1 MKNHLYIF
9 LLFTAITLYGQ
20 NTVVERSISGAVA
33 ERNGMVVAGANVLV
47 QSTDG
52 KRLYS
57 YSSSDG
63 EGRYEVR
70 FRSDADSVRVAVTGF
85 NLGKVSK
92 VVPAGIGRL
101 DFVVEYSALKI
112 KEVRVEASAIERKK
126 DTVSYYVANFKD
138 STDRSIGDV
147 LQKLPGI
154 EVAPSGQI
162 KYQGKAI
169 NKFYVEGLDMLGG
182 QYGIATNNIQASD
195 IAKVEVYE
203 DHQPIKVLQDWV
215 ASDRAAINL
224 ILKSG
229 ARGAWNGVVQGGAGY
244 QPVLWNGE
252 VTPMFFGKKFQTIM
266 TYKTNNTGEDVA
278 RELESSMGMGWEAE
292 RLTGVQEPGN
302 PPVDEKLYLRN
313 NIHSVSINTINKIG
327 EDSDLTVNAYY
338 IHDKRNESG
347 ENSTSYFIPG
357 QDPLN
362 IYENIDAENI
372 ADRLQ
377 VALKYMNNS
386 NMNYLNN
393 RLSFNG
399 SWNRNNGVV
408 ADDNQEISQMHKQP
422 RITIDNDFRMIRRF
436 GKWQVDFSS
445 NTDYNRLTSE
455 LRVRSTVFSDFFDEG
470 AGQEGTQQYIR
481 AERFRTRNYV
491 STSYRAGFWNFY
503 LKGGFNAN
511 MENLNSV
518 LSPLE
523 WSGSV
528 ADSLMNDCRWRRYD
542 VFVEPQIAYSKHSF
556 NMSLASP
563 LELAIINGKDHY
575 LARPSLFMNWK
586 ISYNLKMSAYGAY
599 NVDLGDAYDIYGG
612 YIMRNYRSVSR
623 KDGEHARTNTQNY
636 GWDISYSNPMNSLFA
651 SADVSY
657 FRSSMSQTMNN
668 LYEGDSFI
676 AEAIDRNNVSSGLS
690 ANGRASKRFCAIS
703 TSVSLNGGW
712 SSNWS
717 ETMVQ
722 GEVTPVRMDSYN
734 VGANVN
740 SNIGKYVI
748 LDYSGTYSAHSVDGY
763 NVMEPVG
770 ALRQSG
776 ALNFVIARRVLL
788 NVGAEHYFCGEIEGD
803 DRNMVFMNASASY
816 KFRRFELILEG
827 RNLLDKRSF
836 SAIEY
841 SNTFSYA
848 YAYELRPLSVMFKV
862 RFSLR

>member
-1 MKNHLYIF
+1 MRFSICILAI
-9 LLFTAITLYGQ
+9 LLSMTGFAQ
-20 NTVVERSISGAVA
+20 NSVVERQISGAVA
-33 ERNGMVVAGANVLV
+33 ERNGKVVAGANVLV
-47 QSTDG
+47 QSADG
-52 KRLYS
+52 KRLFS
-57 YSSSDG
+57 YGSSDG
-63 EGRYEVR
+63 EGRYEVK
-70 FRSDADSVRVAVTGF
+70 FKSDADSVRVTVTGF
-85 NLGKVSK
+85 NLAKVSK
-92 VVPAGIGRL
+92 VVPDGIGRL

-112 KEVRVEASAIERKK
+112 KEVKVEANAIERKK
-126 DTVSYYVANFKD
+126 DTVTYYVANFKD

-162 KYQGKAI
+162 KYQGKSI

-302 PPVDEKLYLRN
+302 PPVNERLYLNN
-313 NIHSVSINTINKIG
+313 NIHSVSINTINKTG

-338 IHDKRNESG
+338 IHDNRNQAA
-347 ENSTSYFIPG
+347 ENRTSYFIPG
-357 QDPLN
+357 QNSLDV
-362 IYENIDAENI
+362 YENIDAESI
-372 ADRLQ
+372 SDRMQ
-377 VALKYMNNS
+377 VALQFRNNA
-386 NMNYLNN
+386 NKNYLNN

-408 ADDNQEISQMHKQP
+408 ADGNQEISQMHKQP

-436 GKWQVDFSS
+436 GKWQVDFVS

-455 LRVRSTVFSDFFDEG
+455 LQVKPMVFSQFFDEEG
-470 AGQEGTQQYIR
+470 DGTGQHIE
-481 AERFRTRNYV
+481 AERFRTENSV

-503 LKGGFNAN
+503 LKGGVNAHI
-511 MENLNSV
+511 ENLSTV
-518 LSPLE
+518 LSPLNGI
-523 WSGSV
+523 GSV
-528 ADSLMNDCRWRRYD
+528 ADSLMNDGKWRRFD
-542 VFVEPQIAYSKHSF
+542 VSLQPQIAYSKHSF
-556 NMSLASP
+556 NMSFVSP
-563 LELAIINGKDHY
+563 LEVAVINGRNHY
-575 LARPSLFMNWK
+575 LARPSVYMNWK

-599 NVDLGDAYDIYGG
+599 NMNLGDLYDSYSG
-612 YIMRNYRSVSR
+612 YIMRDYRFVS
-623 KDGEHARTNTQNY
+623 KNEGNSARTGTQNY
-636 GWDISYSNPMNSLFA
+636 GLDMSYSNPASALFA

-657 FRSSMSQTMNN
+657 FRSSRSQTVNN

-676 AEAIDRNNVSSGLS
+676 AEAIERDNVSSGLS
-690 ANGRASKRFCAIS
+690 ANGRVSKRFSAIS
-703 TSVSLNGGW
+703 TTISLNGGW
-712 SSNWS
+712 SRSWS

-722 GEVTPVRMDSYN
+722 GEVTPVTMDRYN
-734 VGANVN
+734 VGGSLN
-740 SNIGKYVI
+740 SNIGRYVI
-748 LDYSGTYSAHSVDGY
+748 FDYSGSYSVHSVDDY
-763 NVMEPVG
+763 NSVDPVG
-770 ALRQSG
+770 TLKQNA
-776 ALNFVIARRVLL
+776 ALNFVICKRVLM
-788 NVGAEHYFCGEIEGD
+788 NVGADHYFCGEIQGE

-816 KFRRFELILEG
+816 KFKRFEFILEG

-841 SNTFSYA
+841 SDTFCYA

>member
-1 MKNHLYIF
+1 MR
-9 LLFTAITLYGQ
+9 TAISIYMLLLSAMLSAQ
-20 NTVVERSISGAVA
+20 NTLINKSISG
-33 ERNGMVVAGANVLV
+33 EISKRNSEVVAGANVLV

-57 YSSSDG
+57 YGSSDG
-63 EGRYEVR
+63 EGRYEVK
-70 FRSDADSVRVAVTGF
+70 FRSDADSVRVMVTGF

-112 KEVRVEASAIERKK
+112 KEVKVEASAIERKK

-154 EVAPSGQI
+154 EVASSGQI

-182 QYGIATNNIQASD
+182 QYGIATNNIQARD

-203 DHQPIKVLQDWV
+203 NHQPIKMLQDWV
-215 ASDRAAINL
+215 SSDRAAINL
-224 ILKSG
+224 ILKPG
-229 ARGAWNGVVQGGAGY
+229 VRGTWNGVVQAGTGY
-244 QPVLWNGE
+244 QPILWNGE
-252 VTPMFFGKKFQTIM
+252 IAPMFFGKKFQTIM

-302 PPVDEKLYLRN
+302 PPVNERLYLRN

-357 QDPLN
+357 QDPLD

-372 ADRLQ
+372 SDRLQ
-377 VALKYMNNS
+377 VTLKYMNNS
-386 NMNYLNN
+386 NKNYLNN
-393 RLSFNG
+393 RFSFNG
-399 SWNRNNGVV
+399 GWNRSSGTVIGDEEVSQGHREPRVTLNNELRV
-408 ADDNQEISQMHKQP
+408 
-422 RITIDNDFRMIRRF
+422 IRRF
-436 GKWQVDFSS
+436 GKWQADFSS
-445 NTDYNRLTSE
+445 NIDYNRLTSE
-455 LRVRSTVFSDFFDEG
+455 LQVRPAVFSEYFDEG
-470 AGQEGTQQYIR
+470 AGQEGTQQYIQ
-481 AERFRTRNYV
+481 AERLRTRNYV
-491 STSYRAGFWNFY
+491 STSFRTGFWNFY

-511 MENLNSV
+511 VENLNSV

-528 ADSLMNDCRWRRYD
+528 ADSLLNDCRWRRYD
-542 VFVEPQIAYSKHSF
+542 VYVEPQIAYSKHSF

-563 LELAIINGKDHY
+563 LELAVINGKDHY

-599 NVDLGDAYDIYGG
+599 NVDLWDVYDVYSG

-623 KDGEHARTNTQNY
+623 KDGERARTNTQNY

-657 FRSSMSQTMNN
+657 VRSSRSQTVNN

-676 AEAIDRNNVSSGLS
+676 AEAIERNNVTSGLS
-690 ANGRASKRFCAIS
+690 ANGRASKRFSAIS
-703 TSVSLNGGW
+703 TTISLNGGW
-712 SSNWS
+712 SRSWS

-722 GEVTPVRMDSYN
+722 GEVTPVTMDSYR

-748 LDYSGTYSAHSVDGY
+748 LDYSGSYSVHSVDGY
-763 NVMEPVG
+763 NDVEPVG
-770 ALRQSG
+770 TLTQSG

-816 KFRRFELILEG
+816 KYRRFEFILEG

>member
-1 MKNHLYIF
+1 MKNFLYIF
-9 LLFTAITLYGQ
+9 LSFMTISLYGQ
-20 NTVVERSISGAVA
+20 ASIVERSISGSIT
-33 ERNGMVVAGANVLV
+33 EKNGEVVAGANVLV
-47 QSTDG
+47 QSADG
-52 KRLYS
+52 KKLFS

-63 EGRYEVR
+63 EGRYEVS
-70 FRSDADSVRVAVTGF
+70 FRSDVDSVRVTVTGF

-112 KEVRVEASAIERKK
+112 KEVKVEANAIERKK
-126 DTVSYYVANFKD
+126 DTVTYYVANFKD
-138 STDRSIGDV
+138 STDRSIGDI

-169 NKFYVEGLDMLGG
+169 NQFYVEGLDMLGG

-229 ARGAWNGVVQGGAGY
+229 ARGAWNGVVQAGAGY

-252 VTPMFFGKKFQTIM
+252 VTPMFFGKNFQTIM
-266 TYKTNNTGEDVA
+266 TYKTNNTGDDVA
-278 RELESSMGMGWEAE
+278 RELESSMGLGWDAE
-292 RLTGVQEPGN
+292 RLTGIQEAGN
-302 PPVDEKLYLRN
+302 PPVNERLYLNN
-313 NIHSVSINTINKIG
+313 NIHSVSINTINKTG

-338 IHDKRNESG
+338 IHDSRNQAA
-347 ENSTSYFIPG
+347 ENRTSYFIPG
-357 QDPLN
+357 QNPLDV
-362 IYENIDAENI
+362 YENIDAESI
-372 ADRLQ
+372 SDRMQ
-377 VALKYMNNS
+377 VALQFRNNA
-386 NMNYLNN
+386 NKNYLNN

-408 ADDNQEISQMHKQP
+408 ADGNQEISQMHKQP

-436 GKWQVDFSS
+436 GKWQVDFVS
-445 NTDYNRLTSE
+445 NTDYNWLTSE
-455 LRVRSTVFSDFFDEG
+455 LQVKPMVFSQFFDEEG
-470 AGQEGTQQYIR
+470 DGTGQHIE
-481 AERFRTRNYV
+481 AEKFRTENSI

-503 LKGGFNAN
+503 LKGGVNAHI
-511 MENLNSV
+511 ENLSTV
-518 LSPLE
+518 LSPLNGI
-523 WSGSV
+523 GSV
-528 ADSLMNDCRWRRYD
+528 VDSLMNDSKWRRFD
-542 VFVEPQIAYSKHSF
+542 VSLQPQIAYSKHSF
-556 NMSLASP
+556 NMSFVSP
-563 LELAIINGKDHY
+563 LEVAVINGRNDY
-575 LARPSLFMNWK
+575 LVRPSVYMNWK

-599 NVDLGDAYDIYGG
+599 NMNLGDLYDSYSG
-612 YIMRNYRSVSR
+612 YIIRDYRFASKNEGNS
-623 KDGEHARTNTQNY
+623 ARTGTQNY
-636 GWDISYSNPMNSLFA
+636 GLDMSYSNPASALFA

-657 FRSSMSQTMNN
+657 FRSIRSQTVNN

-676 AEAIDRNNVSSGLS
+676 AEAIERDNVSSGLS
-690 ANGRASKRFCAIS
+690 ANGRVSKRFSAIS
-703 TSVSLNGGW
+703 TAISLNGGW
-712 SSNWS
+712 SRNWS

-722 GEVTPVRMDSYN
+722 GEVTPVTMDKYN
-734 VGANVN
+734 VGGSLN
-740 SNIGKYVI
+740 SNIGRYVI
-748 LDYSGTYSAHSVDGY
+748 FDYSGSYSVHSVDGY
-763 NVMEPVG
+763 NSVDPVG
-770 ALRQSG
+770 TLKQNV
-776 ALNFVIARRVLL
+776 ALNFVICKRVLM
-788 NVGAEHYFCGEIEGD
+788 NVGAEHYFCGEIQGE

-816 KFRRFELILEG
+816 KFKRFEFILEG

-841 SNTFSYA
+841 SDTLCYS

>member
-1 MKNHLYIF
+1 MRRLLTIL
-9 LLFTAITLYGQ
+9 LLFLSMTMFAQ
-20 NTVVERSISGAVA
+20 NTVVQRSISGAVA
-33 ERNGMVVAGANVLV
+33 ERNGEVVAGANVLV

-57 YSSSDG
+57 YGSSDG

-70 FRSDADSVRVAVTGF
+70 FRCEADSVRVTVTGF

-92 VVPAGIGRL
+92 DVPAGIRRL

-154 EVAPSGQI
+154 EVAPNGQI

-169 NKFYVEGLDMLGG
+169 NKFYVEGLDMLGS

-195 IAKVEVYE
+195 ISKVEVYE

-252 VTPMFFGKKFQTIM
+252 VTPMFFGKNFQTIM
-266 TYKTNNTGEDVA
+266 TYKTNNTGDDVA
-278 RELESSMGMGWEAE
+278 RELESSMGLGWDAE
-292 RLTGVQEPGN
+292 RLTGIQEAGN
-302 PPVDEKLYLRN
+302 PPVNERLYLNN
-313 NIHSVSINTINKIG
+313 NIHSVSINTINKTG

-338 IHDKRNESG
+338 IHDSRNQAA
-347 ENSTSYFIPG
+347 ENRTSYFIPG
-357 QDPLN
+357 QNPLDV
-362 IYENIDAENI
+362 YENIDAESI
-372 ADRLQ
+372 SDRMQ
-377 VALKYMNNS
+377 VALQFRNNA
-386 NMNYLNN
+386 NKNYLNN
-393 RLSFNG
+393 RLSFKG

-408 ADDNQEISQMHKQP
+408 RDGNQEISQVHRQP
-422 RITIDNDFRMIRRF
+422 RIAVDNDFRMIRRF
-436 GKWQVDFSS
+436 GKWQVDFVS

-455 LRVRSTVFSDFFDEG
+455 LQVKPMVFSQFFDEEG
-470 AGQEGTQQYIR
+470 DGTGQHIE
-481 AERFRTRNYV
+481 AERFRTENSV

-503 LKGGFNAN
+503 LKGGVNAHI
-511 MENLNSV
+511 ENLNTV
-518 LSPLE
+518 LSPLNGI
-523 WSGSV
+523 GSV
-528 ADSLMNDCRWRRYD
+528 ADSLMNDCRWRRFD
-542 VFVEPQIAYSKHSF
+542 VSLQPQIAYSKHSF
-556 NMSLASP
+556 NMSFVSP
-563 LELAIINGKDHY
+563 LELAVINGRNHY
-575 LARPSLFMNWK
+575 LARPSVYMNWK

-599 NVDLGDAYDIYGG
+599 NMNLGDLYDSYSG
-612 YIMRNYRSVSR
+612 YIMRDYRFASKNEGNS
-623 KDGEHARTNTQNY
+623 ARTGTQNY
-636 GWDISYSNPMNSLFA
+636 GLDMSYSNPASALFA

-657 FRSSMSQTMNN
+657 FRSSRSQTVNN

-676 AEAIDRNNVSSGLS
+676 AEAIERDNVSSGLT
-690 ANGRASKRFCAIS
+690 ANGRVSKRFSAIS
-703 TSVSLNGGW
+703 TTISLNGGW
-712 SSNWS
+712 SRSWS

-722 GEVTPVRMDSYN
+722 GEVTPVTMDRYKIGGSL
-734 VGANVN
+734 N
-740 SNIGKYVI
+740 SNIGSYVI
-748 LDYSGTYSAHSVDGY
+748 FDYSGSYSVHSVDGY
-763 NVMEPVG
+763 NSVDPVG
-770 ALRQSG
+770 TLKQNA
-776 ALNFVIARRVLL
+776 ALNFVICKRVLM
-788 NVGAEHYFCGEIEGD
+788 NIGAEHYFCSEIQGN
-803 DRNMVFMNASASY
+803 DRNMVFMNSSASY
-816 KFRRFELILEG
+816 KFKRFEFVLEG

-841 SNTFSYA
+841 SDTFCYA

-862 RFSLR
+862 RFSFR

>member
-1 MKNHLYIF
+1 MKKHLYIF
-9 LLFTAITLYGQ
+9 LLFTTMTLYGQ
-20 NTVVERSISGAVA
+20 SRVVERQISGVVS
-33 ERNGMVVAGANVLV
+33 ERNGEVVAGANVLV

-57 YSSSDG
+57 YGSSDG
-63 EGRYEVR
+63 EGRYEVW
-70 FRSDADSVRVAVTGF
+70 FKSDADSVRVTVTGF
-85 NLGKVSK
+85 NLGKVSND
-92 VVPAGIGRL
+92 VPAGIGRQ

-112 KEVRVEASAIERKK
+112 KEVKVEASAIERKK

-203 DHQPIKVLQDWV
+203 NHQPIKMLQDWV
-215 ASDRAAINL
+215 SSDRAAINL

-229 ARGAWNGVVQGGAGY
+229 ARGAWNGEVQGGAGY
-244 QPVLWNGE
+244 QPVMWNGE

-266 TYKTNNTGEDVA
+266 TYKTNNTGDDVA
-278 RELESSMGMGWEAE
+278 REVESSMGMNWEAE
-292 RLTGVQEPGN
+292 MLTGIQKPDK
-302 PPVDEKLYLRN
+302 PPVNERLYLKN
-313 NIHSVSINTINKIG
+313 NIHTVSINTINKIG

-357 QDPLN
+357 QDPLD

-372 ADRLQ
+372 SDRLQ
-377 VALKYMNNS
+377 VALRYMNNS
-386 NMNYLNN
+386 NKNYMSN
-393 RLSFNG
+393 RFSFNG
-399 SWNRNNGVV
+399 GWNRSSGTVL
-408 ADDNQEISQMHKQP
+408 DDNEISQSHRQP
-422 RITIDNDFRMIRRF
+422 RITLNNELRVIRRF

-455 LRVRSTVFSDFFDEG
+455 LRVRPAVFSDFFDEG
-470 AGQEGTQQYIR
+470 ARQEGAQQYIL

-491 STSYRAGFWNFY
+491 STSFRAGFWNFY

-511 MENLNSV
+511 VENLNSV
-518 LSPLE
+518 LSPVE

-528 ADSLMNDCRWRRYD
+528 ADSLRNDCRWRRYD

-563 LELAIINGKDHY
+563 LELAVINGKDHY

-586 ISYNLKMSAYGAY
+586 ISYNLKMSAYGVY
-599 NVDLGDAYDIYGG
+599 NVDLGDVYDVYGG

-623 KDGEHARTNTQNY
+623 KDGECAKTNTQNY

-657 FRSSMSQTMNN
+657 FRSSMSQTVNN

-676 AEAIDRNNVSSGLS
+676 AEAIERNNVTSGLS
-690 ANGRASKRFCAIS
+690 ANGRASKRFSAIG

-712 SSNWS
+712 SRNWS

-722 GEVTPVRMDSYN
+722 GEVTPVTMDSYN

-740 SNIGKYVI
+740 SNIGRYVI
-748 LDYSGTYSAHSVDGY
+748 LDYSGTYSVHSVDGY
-763 NVMEPVG
+763 NVVDPVG
-770 ALRQSG
+770 TLRQSG
-776 ALNFVIARRVLL
+776 ALNFVIAKRVLL
-788 NVGAEHYFCGEIEGD
+788 NVGAEHYFCGEIEGN

-816 KFRRFELILEG
+816 KYRRFEFILEG

-836 SAIEY
+836 STIEY

>member
-1 MKNHLYIF
+1 MRR
-9 LLFTAITLYGQ
+9 LLTILLLSLSMTMFAQ
-20 NTVVERSISGAVA
+20 NSVVERSISGAIS
-33 ERNGMVVAGANVLV
+33 ERNGEMVAGANVLV

-57 YSSSDG
+57 YGSSDG
-63 EGRYEVR
+63 DGRYEVR
-70 FRSDADSVRVAVTGF
+70 FRCEADSVRVSVTGF

-92 VVPAGIGRL
+92 DVPAGVGRL

-112 KEVRVEASAIERKK
+112 KEVKVEASTIERKK

-147 LQKLPGI
+147 LKKLPGI

-229 ARGAWNGVVQGGAGY
+229 ARVAWNGVVQAGAAY

-278 RELESSMGMGWEAE
+278 RELESSMGLGWDAE
-292 RLTGVQEPGN
+292 RLTGIQEAGN
-302 PPVDEKLYLRN
+302 PPVNERLYLNN
-313 NIHSVSINTINKIG
+313 NIHSVSINTINKTG

-338 IHDKRNESG
+338 IHDSRNQAA
-347 ENSTSYFIPG
+347 ENRTSYFIPG
-357 QDPLN
+357 QNPLDV
-362 IYENIDAENI
+362 YENIDAESI
-372 ADRLQ
+372 SDRMQ
-377 VALKYMNNS
+377 VALQFRNNA
-386 NMNYLNN
+386 NKNYLNN

-436 GKWQVDFSS
+436 GKWQVDFVS

-455 LRVRSTVFSDFFDEG
+455 LQVKPMVFSQFFDEEG
-470 AGQEGTQQYIR
+470 DGTGQHIE
-481 AERFRTRNYV
+481 AEKFRTENSV

-503 LKGGFNAN
+503 LKGGVNAHI
-511 MENLNSV
+511 ENLSTV
-518 LSPLE
+518 LSPLNGI
-523 WSGSV
+523 GSV
-528 ADSLMNDCRWRRYD
+528 ADSLMNDSKWRRFD
-542 VFVEPQIAYSKHSF
+542 VSLQPQIAYSKHSF
-556 NMSLASP
+556 NMSFVSP
-563 LELAIINGKDHY
+563 LEVAVINGRNHY
-575 LARPSLFMNWK
+575 LARPSVYMNWK

-599 NVDLGDAYDIYGG
+599 NMNLGDLYKSYSG
-612 YIMRNYRSVSR
+612 YIMRDYRFASKNEGNS
-623 KDGEHARTNTQNY
+623 ARTGTQNY
-636 GWDISYSNPMNSLFA
+636 GLDMSYSNPASALFA

-657 FRSSMSQTMNN
+657 FRSSRSQTVNN

-676 AEAIDRNNVSSGLS
+676 AEAIERDNVSSGLS
-690 ANGRASKRFCAIS
+690 ANGRVSKRFSAIS
-703 TSVSLNGGW
+703 TTISLNGGW
-712 SSNWS
+712 SRSWS
-717 ETMVQ
+717 ETMAQ
-722 GEVTPVRMDSYN
+722 GEVTPVTMDRYN
-734 VGANVN
+734 IGGSLN
-740 SNIGKYVI
+740 SNIGRYVI
-748 LDYSGTYSAHSVDGY
+748 FDYSGSYSVHSVDGY
-763 NVMEPVG
+763 NSVDPVG
-770 ALRQSG
+770 TLKQNL
-776 ALNFVIARRVLL
+776 ALNFVICKRVLM
-788 NVGAEHYFCGEIEGD
+788 NVGAEHYFCGEIQGE

-816 KFRRFELILEG
+816 KFKRFEFILEG

-841 SNTFSYA
+841 SDTFCYA

>member
-1 MKNHLYIF
+1 MKNFLYIF
-9 LLFTAITLYGQ
+9 LSFMTISLYGQ
-20 NTVVERSISGAVA
+20 ASIVERSISGSIT
-33 ERNGMVVAGANVLV
+33 EKNGEVVAGANVLV
-47 QSTDG
+47 QSADG
-52 KRLYS
+52 KKLFS

-63 EGRYEVR
+63 EGRYEVS
-70 FRSDADSVRVAVTGF
+70 FRSDVDSVRVTVTGF

-112 KEVRVEASAIERKK
+112 KEVKVEANAIERKK
-126 DTVSYYVANFKD
+126 DTVTYYVANFKD

-169 NKFYVEGLDMLGG
+169 NQFYVEGLDMLGG

-229 ARGAWNGVVQGGAGY
+229 ARGAWNGVVQAGAGY

-252 VTPMFFGKKFQTIM
+252 VTPMFFGKNFQTIM
-266 TYKTNNTGEDVA
+266 TYKTNNTGDDVA
-278 RELESSMGMGWEAE
+278 RELESSMGLGWDAE
-292 RLTGVQEPGN
+292 RLTGIQEAGN
-302 PPVDEKLYLRN
+302 PPVNERLYLNN
-313 NIHSVSINTINKIG
+313 NIHSVSINTINKTG

-338 IHDKRNESG
+338 IHDSRNQAA
-347 ENSTSYFIPG
+347 ENRTSYFIPG
-357 QDPLN
+357 QNPLDV
-362 IYENIDAENI
+362 YENIDAESI
-372 ADRLQ
+372 SDRMQ
-377 VALKYMNNS
+377 VALQFRNNA
-386 NMNYLNN
+386 NKNYLNN

-408 ADDNQEISQMHKQP
+408 ADGNQEISQMHKQP

-436 GKWQVDFSS
+436 GKWQVDFVS
-445 NTDYNRLTSE
+445 NTDYNWLTSE
-455 LRVRSTVFSDFFDEG
+455 LQVKPMVFSQFFDEEG
-470 AGQEGTQQYIR
+470 DGTGQHIE
-481 AERFRTRNYV
+481 AEKFRTENSI

-503 LKGGFNAN
+503 LKGGVNAHI
-511 MENLNSV
+511 ENLSTV
-518 LSPLE
+518 LSPLNGI
-523 WSGSV
+523 GSV
-528 ADSLMNDCRWRRYD
+528 VDSLMNDSKWRRFD
-542 VFVEPQIAYSKHSF
+542 VSLQPQIAYSKHSF
-556 NMSLASP
+556 NMSFVSP
-563 LELAIINGKDHY
+563 LEVAVINGRNHY
-575 LARPSLFMNWK
+575 LARPSVYMNWK

-599 NVDLGDAYDIYGG
+599 NMNLGDLYDSYSG
-612 YIMRNYRSVSR
+612 YIIRDYRFASKNEGNS
-623 KDGEHARTNTQNY
+623 ARTGTQNY
-636 GWDISYSNPMNSLFA
+636 GLDMSYSNPASALFA

-657 FRSSMSQTMNN
+657 FRSSRSQTVNN

-676 AEAIDRNNVSSGLS
+676 AEAIERDNVSSGLS
-690 ANGRASKRFCAIS
+690 ANGRVSKRFSAIS
-703 TSVSLNGGW
+703 TAISLNGGW
-712 SSNWS
+712 SRNWS

-722 GEVTPVRMDSYN
+722 GEVTPVTMDRYN
-734 VGANVN
+734 VGGSLN
-740 SNIGKYVI
+740 SNIGRYVI
-748 LDYSGTYSAHSVDGY
+748 FDYSGSYSVHSVDGY
-763 NVMEPVG
+763 NSVDPVG
-770 ALRQSG
+770 TLKQNV
-776 ALNFVIARRVLL
+776 ALNFVICKRVLM
-788 NVGAEHYFCGEIEGD
+788 NVGAEHYFCGEIQGE

-816 KFRRFELILEG
+816 KFKRFEFILEG

-841 SNTFSYA
+841 SDTFCYA
-848 YAYELRPLSVMFKV
+848 YAYKLRPLSVMFKV